1 MFSMITSARLV
12 DEGGDQL
19 PPIAS
24 RSVVMTI
31 TLGSAETGQYVVPCD
46 TEDTM
51 AFNFGYV
58 TSTHTSYNTRAD
70 P

>member
-12 DEGGDQL
+12 DAGGDQS
-19 PPIAS
+19 PPIAFLKW
-24 RSVVMTI
+24 RND
-31 TLGSAETGQYVVPCD
+31 TLGLAETGQYVVPCD

-58 TSTHTSYNTRAD
+58 TSINASYHNRAD
-70 P
+70 T